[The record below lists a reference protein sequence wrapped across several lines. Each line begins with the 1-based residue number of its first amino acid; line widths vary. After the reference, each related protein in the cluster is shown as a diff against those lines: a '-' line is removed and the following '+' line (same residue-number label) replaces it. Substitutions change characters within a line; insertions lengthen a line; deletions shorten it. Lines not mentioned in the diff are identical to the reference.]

1 MRYLRRFIQ
10 LTVVSVLLI
19 LFLQSCWAHRH
30 GMYAPAAAA
39 PGISCR
45 ALLPLRITCEER
57 TDAPADLSPPQPGD
71 ILITFSTHTLGW
83 RHGHAALVIDEETL
97 LEAAMPGVPSGCSP
111 VSSWETYPT
120 LLVLRVKGASCE
132 QIDAAVK
139 TAVSDLSN
147 IPYGFFSGLSAN
159 KAPEP
164 PLSSVQCAYLPWYAW
179 FRQGIDLDSDGG
191 RIVTVADLAA
201 SPLLEVVQLRGIDPA
216 HFDGRWTEKTAAAC
230 IHERFFASSSASL
243 PVMCSMASSTKPTL
257 SRAPATFDSVTSRW
271 PG

>member
-1 MRYLRRFIQ
+1 MIFVRHLRKLIQ
-10 LTVVSVLLI
+10 LIAVFLLSI

-30 GMYAPAAAA
+30 GMFFSAAAA
-39 PGISCR
+39 PDITCR
-45 ALLPLRITCEER
+45 SLLPFRITCEER
-57 TDAPADLSPPQPGD
+57 RSIPVKLEALQAGD

-97 LEAAMPGVPSGCSP
+97 LEAAMPGVPSGFSP

-120 LLVLRVKGASCE
+120 LLALRVNSASSE
-132 QIDAAVK
+132 QIDAAVES
-139 TAVSDLSN
+139 AVSDLSG

-201 SPLLEVVQLRGIDPA
+201 SPLLEIVQLRGIDPA
-216 HFDGRWTEKTAAAC
+216 YFDEPRAEKTAA
-230 IHERFFASSSASL
+230 
-243 PVMCSMASSTKPTL
+243 
-257 SRAPATFDSVTSRW
+257 D
-271 PG
+271 